1 MYTER
6 VKRER
11 KGDHSRIIIIVECIE
26 PVVYEIRSGRSESQR
41 RGTIAWES
49 KGRGSLV
56 SPHYSAGNEQQML
69 PTRRVY
75 CVVYPDLR
83 VVNFFLE
90 NNFTTCKV
98 IRIRCILFVY
108 IMSSRCLNFWK
119 NFSIFIFLR
128 TTRIDYGT
136 IMLPCTFRIYS
147 RTTLPWILWNSNNET
162 HVYDFNIG
170 KKREYCF
177 VKTFLIMYKNS
188 HFHKSTRSYQI

>member
-11 KGDHSRIIIIVECIE
+11 KGEADHSRIIIIVECIE

-83 VVNFFLE
+83 VVNFFWRIILRR
-90 NNFTTCKV
+90 V

-108 IMSSRCLNFWK
+108 IMSSRCLNFRGI
-119 NFSIFIFLR
+119 FQFLFFYEQRVSI
-128 TTRIDYGT
+128 TTI
-136 IMLPCTFRIYS
+136 ILPCTFRIYS
-147 RTTLPWILWNSNNET
+147 RQLYLEFCEI
-162 HVYDFNIG
+162 
-170 KKREYCF
+170 
-177 VKTFLIMYKNS
+177 LIMKRMC
-188 HFHKSTRSYQI
+188 TILI